1 MDEER
6 LISKKEVLEKM
17 GISYGQLYRWKRK
30 GLIPEVWFIRRS
42 TFTGQETFFPRD
54 KILERIERIKVMK
67 DEHPLDD
74 LAELITTR
82 VNAKLRVALAKL
94 ERLGWL
100 DEDLMRTC
108 CPDEVSDEAVSI
120 WQAFVLGVLS
130 QLRRTARD
138 EEIDL
143 VQRTLKSERGKGLL
157 DLVSE
162 NGIRLYLLRKRV
174 ASGGISAQISLV
186 ALTEEGAIFDP
197 EIEVVETID
206 LKTVLQRIKLDLA
219 RSDEATTEK
228 TETSAR
234 AESETTREDDPQLE
248 SDEREVER

>member
-1 MDEER
+1 MDDEK

-54 KILERIERIKVMK
+54 KIFERIERIKAMK
-67 DEHPLDD
+67 DDHPLDD

-82 VNAKLRVALAKL
+82 VNAKLKVALAQL

-100 DEDLMRTC
+100 DDDLLRTC
-108 CPDEVSDEAVSI
+108 CPDEASEEAVSI
-120 WQAFVLGVLS
+120 WQAFLLGVLS
-130 QLRRTARD
+130 RLRQAARD

-143 VQRTLKSERGKGLL
+143 VKRTLAREQRKGLL
-157 DLVSE
+157 DRVSE
-162 NGIRLYLLRKRV
+162 NGVRLYLLRKRV

-197 EIEVVETID
+197 EIEVVETVD
-206 LKTVLQRIKLDLA
+206 LTTVLQRIKLDLV
-219 RSDEATTEK
+219 RSDGAQAGEAPDRTGG
-228 TETSAR
+228 ETP
-234 AESETTREDDPQLE
+234 TGEDDAHRE
-248 SDEREVER
+248 SDEREVNQ